1 MTIIYAQIQ
10 SQFFWKKKLYII
22 VTNAWL
28 VN

>member
-1 MTIIYAQIQ
+1 MTINYAQSSTILLK
-10 SQFFWKKKLYII
+10 KKKLYII